1 MGATCCNRAVP
12 RYRERSWE
20 STSLAAMGHECLS
33 DTFFG
38 GLSGFVSCFLYKPED
53 FHVLG
58 LFFIQDGS
66 QYGKMARRMGR
77 WREAFRRR
85 TGTEE
90 CRHHQV
96 AGMQFT
102 VGYGWGM
109 DVLHRGMTWY
119 ATWNIYIYTHKYEHM
134 IWRSMKI
141 HDPKFIKFD
150 VLSFCH
156 VGFSNGLARC
166 RATSD
171 RLLARRALEA
181 LAVSLDVMT
190 RHVTEVM
197 TFMKFM
203 KRERHWWWLR
213 GTMWHYVAMVLM
225 IGMTWY
231 DDMIVMIGCD
241 WYHWNSHEYGCRS
254 VENDSSV

>member
-119 ATWNIYIYTHKYEHM
+119 ATWNIYIYIYTQ
-134 IWRSMKI
+134 IWTYDMKI
-141 HDPKFIKFD
+141 HEDPWSQIHQIRCAKFLPCGFLQRLGE
-150 VLSFCH
+150 VQSHEWSAAGQTCLGSLGRFTGCH
-156 VGFSNGLARC
+156 
-166 RATSD
+166 D
-171 RLLARRALEA
+171 EA
-181 LAVSLDVMT
+181 CHWGHDIHEIHETWTTLVMT
-190 RHVTEVM
+190 T
-197 TFMKFM
+197 
-203 KRERHWWWLR
+203 
-213 GTMWHYVAMVLM
+213 WHYVALCGYGVDD
-225 IGMTWY
+225 WY
-231 DDMIVMIGCD
+231 DMVWRYDCD
-241 WYHWNSHEYGCRS
+241 DWMWLVSLE
-254 VENDSSV
+254 